1 MFEDVKCCQLVSKKS
16 VIVVHESLSWGQ
28 FMCVDNEGTSG
39 MGCCCAKEV
48 VILMLVLVYLHG
60 VVPVDSTESALALDS
75 ECVEQVSSSDRL
87 KSACVGALS

>member
-1 MFEDVKCCQLVSKKS
+1 MFEDVICCQLVSKKS
-16 VIVVHESLSWGQ
+16 IIVVHESLSWGQ
-28 FMCVDNEGTSG
+28 IMCVDREGIPE

-48 VILMLVLVYLHG
+48 VTLILVLVYLHG
-60 VVPVDSTESALALDS
+60 AVLVDSTESALSLDS

>member
-1 MFEDVKCCQLVSKKS
+1 MVEDVICCQLVSKKS
-16 VIVVHESLSWGQ
+16 IIVVHESLSWGQ
-28 FMCVDNEGTSG
+28 IMCVDRDGTPG

-48 VILMLVLVYLHG
+48 VTLILVLVYLHG
-60 VVPVDSTESALALDS
+60 VVLVDSTESALALDS